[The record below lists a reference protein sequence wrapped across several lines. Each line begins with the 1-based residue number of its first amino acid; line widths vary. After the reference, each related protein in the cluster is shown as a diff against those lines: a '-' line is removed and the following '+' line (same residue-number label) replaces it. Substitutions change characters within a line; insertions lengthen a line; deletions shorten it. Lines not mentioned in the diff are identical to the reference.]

1 MGTTYSNFLLRR
13 VIWHFFVGNGT
24 KVKIPF
30 EIRPPLVKNINEK
43 KKVVVTTISALVPK
57 K

>member
-43 KKVVVTTISALVPK
+43 KSGGYNNICTSA
-57 K
+57 